1 MKKLTDNVKNLLES
15 QIWYLATYDK
25 EPNSVPMAFKSIT
38 PDGKL
43 AIASVFMKTSIEN
56 IQKNG
61 RASISACDINTMKG
75 YQIKGSAV
83 YLTEGE
89 LVDNFKKIVSEK
101 MDGKVTAQGVVVVTP
116 ETIIVTTPG
125 SDNNKML

>member
-61 RASISACDINTMKG
+61 RASISACDINTMEG